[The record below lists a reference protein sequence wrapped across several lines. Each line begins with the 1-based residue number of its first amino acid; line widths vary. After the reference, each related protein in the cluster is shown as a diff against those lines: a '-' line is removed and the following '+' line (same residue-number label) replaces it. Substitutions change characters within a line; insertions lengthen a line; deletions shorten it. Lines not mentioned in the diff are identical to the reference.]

1 MCTFFGYPCDRLL
14 GARNMDI
21 DRDFGASFALMQRD
35 YRFPYKDT
43 SAEKISDK
51 RASAGTK
58 YAVFGI
64 ATVFN
69 ETPLYAEAMNEHG
82 LMMASLNYPEAA
94 TYQERQ
100 SEALNLAPYEVIPF
114 VLSRFNSVAEVLPEL
129 KRLSILAEP
138 FAPGLPLAPLH
149 YILCDEENCIVLEA
163 DIDGLHIYENPWQTL
178 TNNPSF
184 PEQLNGLQTL
194 ALLQDEN
201 PQTPWFAKSL
211 KNIPESQLSHRSY
224 RNYPLGQGFGTLG
237 LPGDL
242 TPAGRFQRAVFY
254 REMSL
259 KNLEAGGDFAVVQ
272 AFHIL
277 EAVSMPR
284 GAIRTDASHY
294 DETLY
299 SAVLDTEHFAYYLR
313 LYELPQISCCRADH
327 LGELDGDKT
336 LSLEFPSRAIFA

>member
-1 MCTFFGYPCDRLL
+1 MCTFFSYPCDRLL

-43 SAEKISDK
+43 SAQQLSDQ
-51 RASAGTK
+51 RASAGAK

-69 ETPLYAEAMNEHG
+69 GTALYAEAMNECG

-94 TYQERQ
+94 TYRERQ
-100 SEALNLAPYEVIPF
+100 PEALNLAPYELIPF
-114 VLSRFNSVAEVLPEL
+114 VLSRFSRISEVRPEL
-129 KRLSILAEP
+129 ERLSILAEP

-149 YILCDEENCIVLEA
+149 YILCDGDDCLVLEA
-163 DIDGLHIYENPWQTL
+163 DLEGLHIYENPWQTL

-194 ALLQDEN
+194 SLLRDEN
-201 PQTPWFAKSL
+201 PEQPWFVKAFE
-211 KNIPESQLSHRSY
+211 NAAESQLNQRAYRS
-224 RNYPLGQGFGTLG
+224 YPLGQGFGTIG

-259 KNLEAGGDFAVVQ
+259 KNLEASGDFAVVQ

-277 EAVSMPR
+277 EAVSMP
-284 GAIRTDASHY
+284 
-294 DETLY
+294 
-299 SAVLDTEHFAYYLR
+299 
-313 LYELPQISCCRADH
+313 
-327 LGELDGDKT
+327 
-336 LSLEFPSRAIFA
+336 